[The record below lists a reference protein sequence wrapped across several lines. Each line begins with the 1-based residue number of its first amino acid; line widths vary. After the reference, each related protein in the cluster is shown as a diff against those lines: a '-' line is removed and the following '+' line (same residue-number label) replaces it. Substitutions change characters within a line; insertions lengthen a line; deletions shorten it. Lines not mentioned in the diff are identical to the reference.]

1 MQDGM
6 PRRALVLSGG
16 GARGAYEAGV
26 VTALCE
32 REEFDIVCGTS
43 IGAINAALTAQ
54 GATDRLREIW
64 RSVPERSL
72 IRGISPIEELWTMLR
87 GRDGRTLRQLAID
100 IVRGLGSLRLAHP
113 KFLRSISH
121 LLDPMPIVKM
131 LGSELDYRE
140 LKRTLIVGVTNLT
153 MARPEAF
160 YTFPPDDAGFE
171 RDFVA
176 REWASVPLSPGNYL
190 ASILASAA
198 IPLAFPK
205 VAIAD
210 RSGMICDYIDGGIG
224 NNTPIRQAIDAGADE
239 ITVVIADH
247 VALRDRTHRTDDLG
261 SIALVAQDILQQQVL
276 ELDLKLTRRVNDAVL
291 HGSAPGKR
299 FVRIRTIGPSVA
311 IPLPILG
318 FSNLATID
326 RAFEQGLIDGR
337 GACDVSGL
345 ARLFETDPS
354 ARAIRAGEVVYNEGD
369 GGTEMYVIITGEFE
383 VTFHQRAIGT
393 LGSGEIFGELALL
406 GAGAR
411 RSGIVAKSDGVI
423 VPVDRDRFR
432 YLVQYAPSFAL
443 IVLRSLAQL
452 LRDMND
458 TVGLKFVERLDP
470 SEMDMGPPSHLEAFR
485 EDSSI
490 RSFAAGASIFEAG
503 DAGDAMFVVVEGR
516 VAIEREDGGMHL
528 TARAGDVFGEM
539 ALSDHQPR
547 RSRATALTD
556 ARVVPIDAMRFT
568 DLVQN
573 NPNFAIEVMAKMAER
588 MLEAVDAI
596 LD

>member
-54 GATDRLREIW
+54 GATNRLREIW

-72 IRGISPIEELWTMLR
+72 IRGISPIAELWTMLR
-87 GRDGRTLRQLAID
+87 GRDNRTLRGLAID
-100 IVRGLGSLRLAHP
+100 VARGLAALRLAHP
-113 KFLRSISH
+113 KFLRTISH
-121 LLDPMPIVKM
+121 LLDPKPILKM
-131 LGSELDYRE
+131 LDAELDFRE

-160 YTFPPDDAGFE
+160 YAFPASDAGFE
-171 RDFVA
+171 HDFVS
-176 REWASVPLSPGNYL
+176 REWASVPLSPDNYV
-190 ASILASAA
+190 AAIVASAA

-205 VAIAD
+205 VSIAD
-210 RSGMICDYIDGGIG
+210 RTGMMCDYMDGGIG

-247 VALRDRTHRTDDLG
+247 IALRDRTHRTDDLS

-276 ELDLKLTRRVNDAVL
+276 ELDLKLTRRVNEAVL
-291 HGSAPGKR
+291 RGAAPGKR

-337 GACDVSGL
+337 GACDASGL
-345 ARLFETDPS
+345 AHLFETDPS
-354 ARAIRAGEVVYNEGD
+354 ARTVRAGEVVYEEGD
-369 GGTEMYVIITGEFE
+369 VGTDMYVVIEGEFD
-383 VTFHQRAIGT
+383 VSFHHRILGT
-393 LGSGEIFGELALL
+393 LGAGEIFGELALL

-411 RSGIVAKSDGVI
+411 RSGVAAKTDGIIVS
-423 VPVDRDRFR
+423 VDRDRFH

-452 LRDMND
+452 LRDVNE
-458 TVGLKFVERLDP
+458 TVGLKFVEPLDRADLHIGP
-470 SEMDMGPPSHLEAFR
+470 SSHLETFR
-485 EDSSI
+485 DDSAI
-490 RSFAAGASIFEAG
+490 RYFAAGSSIFEAG
-503 DAGDAMFVVVEGR
+503 DAGDAMFVVVDGR
-516 VAIEREDGGMHL
+516 VGIEREDGSAEAN
-528 TARAGDVFGEM
+528 ARPGDVFGEM

-547 RSRATALTD
+547 RVRAVALTD

-568 DLVQN
+568 ELVQN

-588 MLEAVDAI
+588 MLERVDAI
-596 LD
+596 ED